1 MLVLPL
7 STVIV
12 NKQTTFPKVSV
23 IGGYVDERGDAAKNS
38 LTLMRTLHEE
48 ECVMELRH
56 FCVGAYNTVDAEQ
69 GYKYGTPT
77 MAILKGIAVD
87 LKVKHGATPF
97 CR

>member
-1 MLVLPL
+1 M
-7 STVIV
+7 
-12 NKQTTFPKVSV
+12 FPKVSV

-87 LKVKHGATPF
+87 LKVKHGFTPF